1 MVMEPSLP
9 TVLPAR
15 NESRPAIAVR
25 DGKHANPSSSIKLLK
40 PKPAVIKR
48 SPDLAPQG
56 PAQSQTK
63 TEPARRS
70 VTKLPLHASEKAQ
83 SSGSERPRKSTTEK
97 PKRTATTDSRIK
109 EKQEMEALVRKL
121 STPNFGAH
129 RPPTMQVPEKAGAK
143 TITRVDDKSPE
154 AKLLPGQNEP
164 KELAPPQGSVSPRLE
179 VSSNFESQ
187 SPKEVPAARKSRNTT
202 PDRRPS
208 NANLSDAESEDVA
221 SNAPPLTP
229 SRIMPLMPV
238 SAIDAMMN
246 DESQGSNSHLGPYL
260 IKLTKLYSMEEDQ
273 SKAIEYGIRAV
284 RFYEKQTDNG
294 QPSLEFIASLQIL
307 AALYGRLGNFDEAIP
322 LLERSVVIPVTG
334 ESEDHALAK
343 FSGHMQLGD
352 SFNLLGKQSAALDSY
367 HRALRVQ
374 KAMLGDLDP
383 RVGET
388 CHYIAEAHL
397 QALDFDKAEA
407 LCEHALSIHKEHGE
421 EGSLEEAADRRL
433 LALVLSAKGNHE
445 KALENLTLASTT
457 LQANNL
463 ELDAAAVSLSI
474 GDELLALSRD
484 AEAVNSYQKAILMFK
499 ALKGDNH
506 TLVAGCYVSLAELY
520 MKTNKLREA
529 KTFCE
534 NALHI
539 YGKQGSGHNPNDI
552 ASGLADVAAVY
563 EQMNEKDTA
572 ILLLQRAL
580 TIQESLPGH
589 QAAMGGIEAQMG
601 ILYYM
606 MEKFGPALDAFKS
619 AACKLRDGGL
629 EKTPLLG
636 MLLNQM
642 GITCVEL
649 GDIEQAA
656 ELFENSRSILEDTY
670 GPYHLDTLDVC
681 TNLAGSYDALGRL
694 DEATQLLEY
703 ILQAKEDKL
712 GTVHP
717 DVHDD
722 RERLQELL
730 KDVGRTYTPKSRR
743 LEELLLTA
751 RKENRKR

>member
-9 TVLPAR
+9 MVVPAR
-15 NESRPAIAVR
+15 NESRPAVAAR
-25 DGKHANPSSSIKLLK
+25 DSRNANSSSSIKLLK
-40 PKPAVIKR
+40 PTSKPSVIKR
-48 SPDLAPQG
+48 SPDLAPKAA
-56 PAQSQTK
+56 PQSQTRA
-63 TEPARRS
+63 EPGRRS
-70 VTKLPLHASEKAQ
+70 VTKLPQYASEKAQ
-83 SSGSERPRKSTTEK
+83 SIGTERPRKSTTEK
-97 PKRTATTDSRIK
+97 PKRTSTLDSRNK

-121 STPNFGAH
+121 STPNLGAH
-129 RPPTMQVPEKAGAK
+129 RPPAVQVPEKAGAK
-143 TITRVDDKSPE
+143 AVTRVDDKSSG
-154 AKLLPGQNEP
+154 AKALPAQSEP
-164 KELAPPQGSVSPRLE
+164 KELAPQESVSPRLE
-179 VSSNFESQ
+179 FSSNLESQ
-187 SPKEVPAARKSRNTT
+187 SPTQEVLAARKSRNTT
-202 PDRRPS
+202 PVRRPS
-208 NANLSDAESEDVA
+208 NASDAESEDV
-221 SNAPPLTP
+221 STNVPLTP

-246 DESQGSNSHLGPYL
+246 DESQGSSALLGPYL

-284 RFYEKQTDNG
+284 RFYERQTDNG

-307 AALYGRLGNFDEAIP
+307 AALYGRLGNFDDAIP
-322 LLERSVVIPVTG
+322 LLERSVVIPFTG

-407 LCEHALSIHKEHGE
+407 LCDHAISIHKEHGE

-433 LALVLSAKGNHE
+433 LALVLSAKGDHE
-445 KALENLTLASTT
+445 KALENLMLASTT

-463 ELDAAAVSLSI
+463 ELDAAAVNLSI
-474 GDELLALSRD
+474 GDELLALGRD
-484 AEAVNSYQKAILMFK
+484 SESVNAYQKAILMFK

-520 MKTNKLREA
+520 MKTNKPREA
-529 KTFCE
+529 KSFCE

-539 YGKQGSGHNPNDI
+539 YGKQGSGHNPNDV

-563 EQMNEKDTA
+563 EQMNEKDAA

-580 TIQESLPGH
+580 TIQESLPGQ

-619 AACKLRDGGL
+619 ATCKLRDGGL

-670 GPYHLDTLDVC
+670 GPSHLDTLDVC

-694 DEATQLLEY
+694 DEATQLLEDV
-703 ILQAKEDKL
+703 LQAKEDKL

-743 LEELLLTA
+743 LEELLLNA

>member
-1 MVMEPSLP
+1 MP
-9 TVLPAR
+9 TVLPTR
-15 NESRPAIAVR
+15 TEGRPAIGAR
-25 DGKHANPSSSIKLLK
+25 DSKNANPGSSIKLLK
-40 PKPAVIKR
+40 STTKPAVIKR
-48 SPDLAPQG
+48 SPDVAPKAALQT
-56 PAQSQTK
+56 QTK
-63 TEPARRS
+63 AEPARRS

-83 SSGSERPRKSTTEK
+83 PGGSERPRKSTTEK
-97 PKRTATTDSRIK
+97 PKRTSAIDSRNK

-121 STPNFGAH
+121 STPNLGAH
-129 RPPTMQVPEKAGAK
+129 RPSAMQVPEKAGAK
-143 TITRVDDKSPE
+143 TVMRVDNKSSV
-154 AKLLPGQNEP
+154 AKLLPALSEP
-164 KELAPPQGSVSPRLE
+164 KELAPPQESVSPRLV
-179 VSSNFESQ
+179 VSSNLESQ
-187 SPKEVPAARKSRNTT
+187 SLTQEVPAARKSRTTT
-202 PDRRPS
+202 PVRRPS
-208 NANLSDAESEDVA
+208 NESDAESEDVS
-221 SNAPPLTP
+221 SNVPFTP
-229 SRIMPLMPV
+229 SRIMPLMSV
-238 SAIDAMMN
+238 AAIDAMMI
-246 DESQGSNSHLGPYL
+246 DEAQGSNAHLGPYL

-273 SKAIEYGIRAV
+273 SKAIDYGIRAV

-397 QALDFDKAEA
+397 QALDFDKAES

-433 LALVLSAKGNHE
+433 LALVLSAKGEHE
-445 KALENLTLASTT
+445 KALENLMLASTT

-463 ELDAAAVSLSI
+463 ELDAAAVNLSI
-474 GDELLALSRD
+474 GDELLALGRD
-484 AEAVNSYQKAILMFK
+484 PESVNAYQKAILMFK

-529 KTFCE
+529 KSFCE
-534 NALHI
+534 NALNI

-580 TIQESLPGH
+580 TIQESLPGQ

-606 MEKFGPALDAFKS
+606 MEKFVPALDAFKS
-619 AACKLRDGGL
+619 ATCKLRDGGL

-642 GITCVEL
+642 GITCVEI

-670 GPYHLDTLDVC
+670 GPCHLDTLDVC

-694 DEATQLLEY
+694 DEATQLLEDV
-703 ILQAKEDKL
+703 LQAKEDKL

-751 RKENRKR
+751 RKENRRR

>member
-1 MVMEPSLP
+1 MVMDPSLP
-9 TVLPAR
+9 TVLAAC
-15 NESRPAIAVR
+15 NESRAAISVR
-25 DGKHANPSSSIKLLK
+25 DGKHGYSSSSIKLLK
-40 PKPAVIKR
+40 AKPGVSKR
-48 SPDLAPQG
+48 SPDLAPKGPTQG
-56 PAQSQTK
+56 QWK

-70 VTKLPLHASEKAQ
+70 VTKLLLHTPEKVH
-83 SSGSERPRKSTTEK
+83 SSGSERPRKSIAEK
-97 PKRTATTDSRIK
+97 PKRIAKD
-109 EKQEMEALVRKL
+109 KQEMEALVRKL
-121 STPNFGAH
+121 STPSLGAS
-129 RPPTMQVPEKAGAK
+129 RPPAMQVPEKPGAK
-143 TITRVDDKSPE
+143 AFMKVEVKSPE
-154 AKLLPGQNEP
+154 FKLLPGQNESC
-164 KELAPPQGSVSPRLE
+164 KFAPQDSVGLRLE
-179 VSSNFESQ
+179 ISNDLEGQ
-187 SPKEVPAARKSRNTT
+187 PLYDVPAARKSRNTT

-208 NANLSDAESEDVA
+208 NACQSDTESEDVA
-221 SNAPPLTP
+221 TFAPPLTP
-229 SRIMPLMPV
+229 SRLMPLMPV
-238 SAIDAMMN
+238 SAIDAVMN

-260 IKLTKLYSMEEDQ
+260 IKLTKLYSMGEDQ
-273 SKAIEYGIRAV
+273 FKAIEYGIRAL
-284 RFYEKQTDNG
+284 RFYEKRTDNG
-294 QPSLEFIASLQIL
+294 QPSIEFIVSLQIL
-307 AALYGRLGNFDEAIP
+307 AALYGRLGNFDDAIP

-334 ESEDHALAK
+334 ENEDHALAK
-343 FSGHMQLGD
+343 FCGHMQLGD
-352 SFNLLGKQSAALDSY
+352 SFNLLGKQSAALESY

-374 KAMLGDLDP
+374 KAMLGDMDP
-383 RVGET
+383 RVGES

-407 LCEHALSIHKEHGE
+407 LCEHALRIHKEHGE

-433 LALVLSAKGNHE
+433 MALVLSAKGNHDN
-445 KALENLTLASTT
+445 ALENLTLALTT
-457 LQANNL
+457 LQANHL
-463 ELDAAAVSLSI
+463 ELDAAAVSLSM
-474 GDELLALSRD
+474 GDELLALGRD
-484 AEAVNSYQKAILMFK
+484 AEAVNAYQKSILMFK

-520 MKTNKLREA
+520 VKTNKNREA
-529 KTFCE
+529 KSFCE
-534 NALHI
+534 NAI
-539 YGKQGSGHNPNDI
+539 QVYGKQGSGHNPNDI
-552 ASGLADVAAVY
+552 ASGFADVAAVY
-563 EQMNEKDTA
+563 EQMNEKDAA

-580 TIQESLPGH
+580 KIQESLPGH
-589 QAAMGGIEAQMG
+589 QAAIGGIEAQMG

-606 MEKFGPALDAFKS
+606 MEKYGPALDAFKG

-649 GDIEQAA
+649 GDVEQAA
-656 ELFENSRSILEDTY
+656 DLFENSRSILEDTY

-694 DEATQLLEY
+694 DEATQLLEDV
-703 ILQAKEDKL
+703 LQSKEEKL